1 MNEKSDGAP
10 DMNHPHLAR
19 IDMSEKPEGATDL
32 GRFVFYAPAGV
43 YLNAELSAALIQ
55 RALRDGPTYNR
66 YGGVNFRTFEAI
78 ACLTSPVA
86 RLLIYQARYLLLSM
100 PSVTPHLRVC
110 MPINFGRSKV
120 CAWYDPAYEGK
131 FLSDFNPA
139 LPTIDPE
146 EVL

>member
-32 GRFVFYAPAGV
+32 G
-43 YLNAELSAALIQ
+43 
-55 RALRDGPTYNR
+55 
-66 YGGVNFRTFEAI
+66 
-78 ACLTSPVA
+78 
-86 RLLIYQARYLLLSM
+86 
-100 PSVTPHLRVC
+100 
-110 MPINFGRSKV
+110 
-120 CAWYDPAYEGK
+120 
-131 FLSDFNPA
+131 FNPA